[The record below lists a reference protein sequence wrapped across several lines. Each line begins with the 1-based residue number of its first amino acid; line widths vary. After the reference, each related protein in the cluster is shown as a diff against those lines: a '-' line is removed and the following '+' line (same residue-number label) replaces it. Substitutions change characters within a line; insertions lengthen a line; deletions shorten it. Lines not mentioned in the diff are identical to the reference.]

1 MTTSYFE
8 NLAEQDAFGYSDL
21 VLENLVG
28 MWNAR
33 FPTLADYLLTHFGY
47 RSTVS
52 LPISRLFIAQMADAD
67 VAAGNI
73 GGLYLRKWVLRD
85 GILDRVALNYDFDK
99 MYETDPADT
108 IYLSPSFLYCQQGD
122 SVLLS
127 ERYGSSLKHRQRGQ
141 INNRGPQPV
150 IEWETVWRDTAK

>member
-1 MTTSYFE
+1 MITSNFE
-8 NLAEQDAFGYSDL
+8 NLAEQDAFSYSDL
-21 VLENLVG
+21 VLESLVG

-33 FPTLADYLLTHFGY
+33 FPMLADYLLTNFGY
-47 RSTVS
+47 RSTLS

-85 GILDRVALNYDFDK
+85 GILDRVAINYDFDK
-99 MYETDPADT
+99 MYETDPTDT
-108 IYLSPSFLYCQQGD
+108 IYLSSSFLYCHQGD

-127 ERYGSSLKHRQRGQ
+127 ERYGPGLIHRLRGHV
-141 INNRGPQPV
+141 IKSGPQPI
-150 IEWETVWRDTAK
+150 IEWVTLWKTN